1 MEEIMLY
8 QEFKEKLLRTL
19 REKLFPGE
27 ELRETIIRKENKQ
40 PLTGISI
47 RKENPGEIEIA
58 PTIYVEE
65 LYEEYFKSPDF
76 NRIVKE
82 AEEMLHTEFPINYN
96 LRNLHPDEMKKHT
109 ERIICVLIGVQQN
122 QELLASVPHRLVC
135 QDMAVIYR
143 YIIGQSEQGM
153 FTATL
158 RNPIDLGMTPDA
170 LYEKAIANTQRMFP
184 EEVISPVSDL
194 SMVTNQKALYGA
206 TVILYPN
213 VLEQLAERYGG
224 NLYLLPSSVH
234 EFIVV
239 PDDGMHSVQALQ
251 TMVRE
256 INKNEDV
263 IKPEDI
269 LTNSVYHYN
278 KETKEL
284 TKCKEVIKRNK
295 VR

>member
-82 AEEMLHTEFPINYN
+82 SEEMLHTEFPINYN

-143 YIIGQSEQGM
+143 YIIGQSAQGM

-234 EFIVV
+234 ECATRF
-239 PDDGMHSVQALQ
+239 AA
-251 TMVRE
+251 
-256 INKNEDV
+256 
-263 IKPEDI
+263 
-269 LTNSVYHYN
+269 
-278 KETKEL
+278 
-284 TKCKEVIKRNK
+284 
-295 VR
+295 